1 MRRDDA
7 APERPWHAWRVAR
20 PLRIQVDGGT
30 YHVNAHAIANA
41 ALFRD
46 DDDRRRF
53 LALLERAVSAHEWA
67 CHAYCLMT
75 THYHLLIHTPDA
87 SLADGM
93 KWLNGAY
100 AQGLNR
106 RHGTRGHVFE
116 SRYYSTLIEQEA
128 HLLES
133 LRYVVNNPVLAG
145 VCADAAAWP
154 WSSYGAWMGTVQ
166 RPPFLAVAWVLSHF
180 GMDVERAR
188 ERLREFISNGIRRAV
203 A

>member
-1 MRRDDA
+1 M
-7 APERPWHAWRVAR
+7 AR
-20 PLRIQVDGGT
+20 SLRIQVDGGT

-46 DDDRRRF
+46 NDDRQRF
-53 LALLERAVSAHEWA
+53 LDLLERAVSTYEWA

-87 SLADGM
+87 SLGDGM

-100 AQGLNR
+100 AQGFNR

-116 SRYYSTLIEQEA
+116 SRYYSTLIEREA

-133 LRYVVNNPVLAG
+133 VRYVVNNPVLAG
-145 VCADAAAWP
+145 VCDDAADWP
-154 WSSYGAWMGTVQ
+154 WSSYGAWMGTV
-166 RPPFLAVAWVLSHF
+166 RCPPFLAVAWVLSHF

-188 ERLREFISNGIRRAV
+188 ERLRGFISDGIRRAV